1 MPQWLDFGVLGGGGG
16 VKHLSVR
23 ICDGAPSTARSS
35 FILLQSGFKT
45 EAEKMK
51 NSPNSRK
58 KEIDLCFK
66 NIGRQSLNGHFTHVR
81 KTFWE
86 KTLCE

>member
-1 MPQWLDFGVLGGGGG
+1 MAPHRLHVL
-16 VKHLSVR
+16 VLSYCRVV
-23 ICDGAPSTARSS
+23 S
-35 FILLQSGFKT
+35 KT